1 MRVTSSMLINNF
13 MHNLSTNLQK
23 VDRLQTQLANNSKF
37 AHISD
42 DPIGVIYGRNAR
54 YNLHLLEHYNKN
66 LDTGKTWLTKA
77 EDGLMTVSD
86 ALLEAYD
93 LCIDSATDSK
103 TAEDRQATAQKVGE
117 LRAHLLD
124 ALNSTLGDRFV
135 FGAYNTTGL
144 STAAED
150 VIPPFTVGEAQHLA
164 YEGVDLAN
172 ADAADRTQFM
182 RDLLRNS
189 AGMSEDFSFND
200 DWHLTFKGTDL
211 VTASPADIDQLITDN
226 ALTDSDVAPFTISTV
241 GTEQHLM
248 LNGTDDF
255 SAMTTDVQ
263 KMSYLSAEINAALT
277 GAGTPFTVDTDLH
290 LQFMGTDM
298 TVASGLEWKR
308 LTSNIAPVDVTAM
321 GTGFSNV
328 TANHLR
334 FNDID
339 LVTFSRRG
347 TGTYDVQLSQA
358 EIDNLSADVL
368 SFEMGPGINMD
379 VTLNGVE
386 IVLFDKDGNNIY
398 NLLDNYYNALM
409 DGTNTAVDIDNFNK
423 PLQVAR
429 EHILALTA
437 RTGGR
442 MNRIEMLTSRYSQ
455 DYLNY
460 TLMKSDAEAAD
471 EAELMM
477 MYEMARMVYEASLKT
492 GANIMQMSL

>member
-1 MRVTSSMLINNF
+1 MLINNF

-23 VDRLQTQLANNSKF
+23 VDKLQTQLANNSKF

-42 DPIGVIYGRNAR
+42 DPISVIYGRNAR
-54 YNLHLLEHYNKN
+54 YNLHLLEHYNTN
-66 LDTGKTWLTKA
+66 LKTGETWLTKA
-77 EDGLMTVSD
+77 EDGLMTMSN
-86 ALLEAYD
+86 ALLEAYN
-93 LCIDSATDSK
+93 LCVDSATDSK

-144 STAAED
+144 STTTED
-150 VIPPFTVGEAQHLA
+150 VIPPFTVGEAQHLT

-172 ADAADRTQFM
+172 ASGAERTQFM
-182 RDLLRNS
+182 RDLLRES
-189 AGMSEDFSFND
+189 LGMSDDFSFNE

-211 VTASPADIDQLITDN
+211 ITATPTDIDQLITDN
-226 ALTDSDVAPFTISTV
+226 ALTDFDVAPFTINPV

-255 SAMTTDVQ
+255 SAMNDLQ
-263 KMSYLSAEINAALT
+263 KMSYLEAEINTAFT
-277 GAGTPFTVDTDLH
+277 GTPFTVDADLH
-290 LQFMGTDM
+290 LQLASTDM
-298 TVASGLEWKR
+298 TAASELEWKR
-308 LTSNIAPVDVTAM
+308 LTSNIAPADVTLM
-321 GTGFSNV
+321 GSTGFSNV
-328 TANHLR
+328 TANHLK
-334 FNDID
+334 FNDVD
-339 LVTFSRRG
+339 LVTFLRYDSASS
-347 TGTYDVQLSQA
+347 TYVPVDQTA
-358 EIDNLSADVL
+358 LSADVL

-409 DGTNTAVDIDNFNK
+409 DGTNTAVDIDKFNK
-423 PLQVAR
+423 PLQDAR

-442 MNRIEMLTSRYSQ
+442 MNRIEMLTSRYEQ

-460 TLMKSDAEAAD
+460 TQMKSDAEDAD

-492 GANIMQMSL
+492 GANIMQMSLLDFLS